1 MSFET
6 LQKNLREQ
14 GWFVEWN
21 MPCCQSC
28 AWSMVSHEDMSRVL
42 FNHTQDCENEEDW
55 EPEVQCTECWGHVNH
70 DEYEEDC
77 PECGGYGYVDNCE
90 DIPIMTPDEAGRS
103 LFCFNGDKEGTKN
116 LVDILPLIEESGCN
130 WSWDKCG
137 GTRIEI
143 SW

>member
-1 MSFET
+1 MSFDT
-6 LQKNLREQ
+6 LQKNLRAE

-55 EPEVQCTECWGHVNH
+55 VPEVECTECWGHVNH

-77 PECGGYGYVDNCE
+77 PECGGWGYVDNCE
-90 DIPIMTPDEAGRS
+90 DIPIMTPEEAGRS

>member
-1 MSFET
+1 MSFDI
-6 LQKNLREQ
+6 LQKNLRAE

-55 EPEVQCTECWGHVNH
+55 VPEVECTECWGHVNH

-77 PECGGYGYVDNCE
+77 PECGGWGYVDNCE
-90 DIPIMTPDEAGRS
+90 DIPIMTPEEAGRS